1 VLDLLHL
8 DHAVF
13 VEDLDRIEAQ
23 VMLAPYCNDRQSLWP
38 PTNSATNEPR

>member
-13 VEDLDRIEAQ
+13 IEDLDRIEAQ
-23 VMLAPYCNDRQSLWP
+23 VMLAPYYNDRQSLWP
-38 PTNSATNEPR
+38 PINSATNEPR